1 MTVVNVIG
9 IDCSATKRN
18 TGLARAEYRNGE
30 LRLLAV
36 QRDNDGRKVAEI
48 LLAWLDASGPNLL
61 ALDAPLGWP
70 ATLGP
75 LLADHKAGTP
85 LIDEANQLFKRHTDR
100 EVQKRLEIQPFS
112 IGADRIA
119 RTAHS
124 ALTTI
129 QRVAERV
136 GPISLAWELAD
147 VRAAHVI
154 EVYPSATRKVLGG
167 TEAERRAR
175 LLADSHLRA
184 ESQHEQDA
192 CTCLI
197 AAQEFLNG
205 RAVGPRPDE
214 MALAEREGWIWVS

>member
-9 IDCSATKRN
+9 IDCSATKRK

-36 QRDNDGRKVAEI
+36 QRNNDGREVAEI
-48 LLAWLDASGPNLL
+48 LLTWLDATGPNLL

-70 ATLGP
+70 TALGP
-75 LLADHKAGTP
+75 LLATHKAGTP
-85 LIDEANQLFKRHTDR
+85 LMGDANQLFKRHTDR
-100 EVQKRLEIQPFS
+100 EVQKRLAIPPFS

-124 ALTTI
+124 ALATI
-129 QRVAERV
+129 QLVEERV

-147 VRAAHVI
+147 VRATHVI

-167 TEAERRAR
+167 AEAERRER

-184 ESQHEQDA
+184 ESQHELDA

-197 AAQEFLNG
+197 AAQEFPNG
-205 RAVGPRPDE
+205 RAVGPGPNE
-214 MALAEREGWIWVS
+214 VALAEREGWI